1 MHYVVSDIHGCYW
14 ELKEMLQKISFS
26 KNDILYVNGDVI
38 DRGAHPIAALNI
50 MMQYPNIK
58 PIIGNH
64 EWMALEYLAS
74 LVNENELKETDN
86 KEELWCRSRHKTTIK
101 EYMLLC
107 ARNKKKIV
115 EYISSFSRYEEVTV
129 NGIQYL
135 IMHAGMDW
143 DGFSID
149 KDINSY
155 DLGELVWAE
164 TDYDKVYYRDKI
176 LITGHS
182 PTMFIDKNYSGR
194 ILKKNNHIAIDC
206 GCVFG
211 GRLGCICL
219 ETGEEYYVNRYGEK
233 HALY

>member
-1 MHYVVSDIHGCYW
+1 MHYVLSDIHGCYW
-14 ELKEMLQKISFS
+14 EFKEMLQKISFS

-38 DRGAHPIAALNI
+38 DRGAHPIAVLHT

-64 EWMALEYLAS
+64 EWMALEYLTL
-74 LVNENELKETDN
+74 LVNETELKETDN
-86 KEELWCRSRHKTTIK
+86 REELRCRSRHETTIK
-101 EYMLLC
+101 GYMMLC
-107 ARNKKKIV
+107 ARNRKKIV
-115 EYISSFSRYEEVTV
+115 EYISSFARYEEVTV
-129 NGIQYL
+129 NDTKYL

-143 DGFSID
+143 DSFEPD

-155 DLGELVWAE
+155 DLRDLVWAE
-164 TDYDKVYYRDKI
+164 TDYDKVYYRNKI

-182 PTMFIDKNYSGR
+182 PTMFIDKNYAGR
-194 ILKKNNHIAIDC
+194 IFKKNNHIAIDC

-219 ETGEEYYVNRYGEK
+219 ETGEEYYIKPYDET
-233 HALY
+233 YCQD